1 MAIGR
6 VSGSMLVS
14 NLDRQGADLQ
24 FTTGN
29 QPLFYLNFSQFK
41 AGINTNVVSQTL
53 TINGNLSTSGLV
65 FDGNTIST
73 KNGGSITLLGNANL
87 GSIGNVKITGGTNGY
102 IIKTDG
108 NGNLS
113 FVDVST
119 VAGSIYGNAVQ
130 MGANTAGAL
139 VSNAVSFTT
148 TTSVTNG
155 IAQLNQVLGK
165 LVPPAPPT
173 FPGSNSIVINGLSSY
188 RMTTVSQVDLT
199 GNSRTVAAGATVAN
213 VIRTSSYTTSNISTV
228 GPGDVGTITA
238 YKNGVSMGSRVLT
251 AGPDNGTFGH
261 LVIGNNVDYGIVT
274 GAAQGFWESCNVYAT
289 GSNVSPG
296 WNEVYIN
303 HSQGLP
309 SNVRWWY
316 YDASS
321 PGTPAFSSPT
331 IVNSSNVVLYSSTVP
346 HYTNSATFTVSVA
359 VNRLSGDMY
368 PTSDTFFTGTSG
380 GAFAAPASVTY
391 AGAGISTPLAANLYV
406 ASGSTVVSTTASII
420 SGFGSSST
428 GPSVTVNNSYAT
440 GNQSFT
446 SALASTV
453 LYKTGTSSLM
463 EETNITFGS
472 VVGSGSGAAVRIINP
487 GSTDT
492 PAYSAGATAFNSQT
506 STLQTYDAT
515 IVGAVLKHDQTN
527 YSTGYLPAG
536 PNLSVGR
543 SGSQYFTFKFVRTSV
558 SKFNIKFTGTIA
570 GMWVALPGS
579 SIDAASTINGW
590 LDMSTA
596 YAGSGIPGANTG
608 AGGNGS
614 NGCALGGVVTLN
626 NAVTAHSKT
635 CTFGTVSSSSTATN
649 EIYVRIELTSGQS
662 VTALSLETASN

>member
-14 NLDRQGADLQ
+14 NLDRQGTDLQ

-29 QPLFYLNFSQFK
+29 QPLFYMNFSQFK
-41 AGINTNVVSQTL
+41 AGVNTNVVAQTL
-53 TINGNLSTSGLV
+53 TINGNLSTSDLI

-73 KNGGSITLLGNANL
+73 KNGGSVTFVGNANL
-87 GSIGNVKITGGTNGY
+87 GSIGNVKISGGSNGY

-108 NGNLS
+108 AGNLS

-139 VSNAVSFTT
+139 VSNAVAFTT

-165 LVPPAPPT
+165 LVPPAPST
-173 FPGSNSIVINGLSSY
+173 FPGANSIVINGLSTY
-188 RMTTVSQVDLT
+188 RMTTVSQIDLT
-199 GNSRTVAAGATVAN
+199 GNTRTVAAGATVAN
-213 VIRTSSYTTSNISTV
+213 VIRSSSYTTSNIGTV
-228 GPGDVGTITA
+228 GPGDVGTVTA

-251 AGPDNGTFGH
+251 TGPDNGTFGH

-296 WNEVYIN
+296 WNEVYID

-321 PGTPAFSSPT
+321 PGTPAFSTPT
-331 IVNSSNVVLYSSTVP
+331 ITPTSNVVLYSSTVP
-346 HYTNSATFTVSVA
+346 HYTSSAVFTLTAS

-368 PTSDTFFTGTSG
+368 PTTDTFLTGTLG

-391 AGAGISTPLAANLYV
+391 AAAGITTPLAANLYV
-406 ASGSTVVSTTASII
+406 SSGSAAVSTTASII
-420 SGFGSSST
+420 PGFGSSSN
-428 GPSVTVNNSYAT
+428 GPSISVNNSYAT
-440 GNQSFT
+440 GTQSFT

-453 LYKTGTSSLM
+453 LYKTGTSNAM
-463 EETNITFGS
+463 EESNITFGS
-472 VVGSGSGAAVRIINP
+472 VVGTGSGAAVRIVNP
-487 GSTDT
+487 GSSDT
-492 PAYSAGATAFNSQT
+492 PVYSAGAAAFNSQT
-506 STLQTYDAT
+506 GTLQTYDAT
-515 IVGAVLKHDQTN
+515 LVGAVLKHDQTN
-527 YSTGYLPAG
+527 YSTGYLPVG

-558 SKFNIKFTGTIA
+558 SKFNIKFTGSIA
-570 GMWVALPGS
+570 GLWVALPGS
-579 SIDAASTINGW
+579 VIDSTSSFNGW

-596 YAGSGIPGANTG
+596 YAGSGVPGANTG
-608 AGGNGS
+608 SGGNGS
-614 NGCALGGVVTLN
+614 DGCALGGVVTLN
-626 NAVTAHSKT
+626 SVVSAHSKT